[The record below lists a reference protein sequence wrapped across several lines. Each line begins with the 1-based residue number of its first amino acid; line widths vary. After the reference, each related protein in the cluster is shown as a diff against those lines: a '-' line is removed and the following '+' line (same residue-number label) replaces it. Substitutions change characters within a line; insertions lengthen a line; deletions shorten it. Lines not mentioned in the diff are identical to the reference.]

1 VGLADESLTAY
12 IYSMTE
18 HTPPRAVM
26 PADLAARAVAA
37 LRSAPAPTDGARR
50 RVALVLA
57 HDASSAPRREFT
69 MAVRGA
75 ISAAGLRGVRVT
87 ARLLRGAAESRVEVE
102 SHPMAL
108 RVQGR
113 DRDLLGFLGIAR
125 YLSTLQV
132 AALVFP
138 GRHLTAA
145 WRRLRLLATASGGGF
160 VRLEHYVGA
169 ERSRIRVYSL
179 THAGYELAE
188 SVTRLA
194 TNYST
199 DPVRPQFL
207 EHLVWLNELFVG
219 LAVASGGPVSPGRL
233 PFRWRCDTDHPL
245 AFRTRGPDGAPA
257 VGHVAPDAV
266 VDFPAARRR
275 VLVEAERGTHTIVP
289 LSPSK
294 TGATM
299 AKLDRYTSF
308 FADVIGA
315 RRQTAYAEHFPDGF
329 APELL
334 FLVQTETRRDRVCQA
349 VDARLRKDS
358 NPPGFA
364 VQVLT
369 LEQAKERYAPLVR
382 AVGAAQEAAVAR
394 ETPRPEEVAFTM
406 AEVSAM
412 RTAFNALLRRA
423 KAAQAAGLGGL
434 APAEVEA
441 VGGTRAVLARFDAAG
456 QS

>member
-1 VGLADESLTAY
+1 
-12 IYSMTE
+12 
-18 HTPPRAVM
+18 M

-37 LRSAPAPTDGARR
+37 LRTAPAPADGARR
-50 RVALVLA
+50 RVTLVLGQ
-57 HDASSAPRREFT
+57 DANSEPRREFT
-69 MAVRGA
+69 LAARVA
-75 ISAAGLRGVRVT
+75 ISAAGMRGVRVT
-87 ARLLRGAAESRVEVE
+87 ARRLRATAESRVEVE
-102 SHPMAL
+102 IHPVAL
-108 RVQGR
+108 RVQRR
-113 DRDLLGFLGIAR
+113 DRELLGLLGIAR

-145 WRRLRLLATASGGGF
+145 WRRLRLLATAAGGGF

-169 ERSRIRVYSL
+169 ERSRVRVYSL

-219 LAVASGGPVSPGRL
+219 LAVASGAPVSPGRL

-266 VDFPAARRR
+266 VDFPGARRR

-308 FADVIGA
+308 FADVIGP
-315 RRQTAYAEHFPDGF
+315 RRQTAYTEHFPDGF

-334 FLVQTETRRDRVCQA
+334 FLVQTETRRERVCQA
-349 VDARLRKDS
+349 VEARRRKDP
-358 NPPGFA
+358 NPPEFA
-364 VQVLT
+364 VHVLT
-369 LEQAKERYAPLVR
+369 HEQAKDRYAPLVR
-382 AVGAAQEAAVAR
+382 APCAGEEVSAAR
-394 ETPRPEEVAFTM
+394 ELPRPEEVAITV

-412 RTAFNALLRRA
+412 RLAFNALLRRA

-434 APAEVEA
+434 APAEVDA
-441 VGGTRAVLARFDAAG
+441 VGGTRAVLARLDAVR
-456 QS
+456 QC

>member
-1 VGLADESLTAY
+1 MGLACEVLTAY
-12 IYSMTE
+12 TCSMSE
-18 HTPPRAVM
+18 PTPPRAVM

-37 LRSAPAPTDGARR
+37 LRSAPAPADGARR
-50 RVALVLA
+50 RVALVLG
-57 HDASSAPRREFT
+57 HDVSSAPRREFT
-69 MAVRGA
+69 LAARGA
-75 ISAAGLRGVRVT
+75 ISAAGIRGVRVT
-87 ARLLRGAAESRVEVE
+87 ARRLRGTAESRVEVE
-102 SHPMAL
+102 SHSMAL
-108 RVQGR
+108 RIQRR
-113 DRDLLGFLGIAR
+113 DRELLGLLGIAR
-125 YLSTLQV
+125 YLSTQQV

-145 WRRLRLLATASGGGF
+145 WRRLRLLATAAGGGL

-169 ERSRIRVYSL
+169 ERTRTRVYSL
-179 THAGYELAE
+179 THEGYELAE
-188 SVTRLA
+188 SVARLS

-219 LAVASGGPVSPGRL
+219 LVVASGAPISPGRL

-245 AFRTRGPDGAPA
+245 AFRTRGPDGGPA
-257 VGHVAPDAV
+257 VGHVAPDALV
-266 VDFPAARRR
+266 EFPEARHR
-275 VLVEAERGTHTIVP
+275 VFVEAERGTHTIVP
-289 LSPSK
+289 QSPFK
-294 TGATM
+294 TGATVV
-299 AKLDRYTSF
+299 KLDRYTSF
-308 FADVIGA
+308 FADVVGV
-315 RRQTAYAEHFPDGF
+315 RRQTAYAEHFPDAF

-334 FLVQTETRRDRVCQA
+334 FVVQTETRRERVRQA
-349 VDARLRKDS
+349 VDERRRKDP
-358 NPPGFA
+358 NPPSFS
-364 VQVLT
+364 VHVLT

-382 AVGAAQEAAVAR
+382 AGGSGQEVPAAR
-394 ETPRPEEVAFTM
+394 ELPRPEEVAFTM

-434 APAEVEA
+434 APAEIEA